1 MTLKKEREKQGL
13 TQEELADKADLLV
26 RTLQRI
32 EQKNTCNVKTAIK
45 LEKALGVP
53 VKKIFDEE

>member
-1 MTLKKEREKQGL
+1 MSLKKIRENKGL
-13 TQEELADKADLLV
+13 TQEELADKAGLLV

-45 LEKALGVP
+45 LEKALNVP
-53 VKKIFDEE
+53 VSEIFKD

>member
-1 MTLKKEREKQGL
+1 MSLKSERIKKGL

-32 EQKNTCNVKTAIK
+32 EQTNSCNVKTAIK
-45 LEKALGVP
+45 LEIALEVP
-53 VKKIFDEE
+53 VSEIFKD